1 MLYNEMR
8 KTLRAT
14 ILCLSF
20 LIGLSITTTSY
31 AKTDKSITGTW
42 LVNEEA
48 TETLQNKVRKSSSMG
63 RGLGT
68 AASVVLG
75 IPSPGN
81 SGLSGPNSTLKFPVV
96 LECEEIS
103 FEVEEEAVKAS
114 CASGVTREFLLGKIH
129 GRVTRFRRNVLTES
143 YSSTSRSVQHD
154 IRVDKDGNLVAKVK
168 IKPKQGDSQTYVR
181 VYSRPPE
188 TESET
193 ETEEAEVE
201 TETEAETTEDQ
212 AES

>member
-1 MLYNEMR
+1 MLRNEM
-8 KTLRAT
+8 KKNLRAT
-14 ILCLSF
+14 VICLSF
-20 LIGLSITTTSY
+20 LTGLSITTTLY

-63 RGLGT
+63 SGLGT

-75 IPSPGN
+75 VPTPGN
-81 SGLSGPNSTLKFPVV
+81 SGPSGPNSTLKFPVV
-96 LECEEIS
+96 LECQEIS
-103 FEVEEEAVKAS
+103 FEVEEESVNAS

-129 GRVTRFRRNVLTES
+129 GRVTRFRRNILTES
-143 YSSTSRSVQHD
+143 YSSTSRSVKHD

-168 IKPKQGDSQTYVR
+168 IKPKQGVSQTYVR
-181 VYSRPPE
+181 VYSRPSE
-188 TESET
+188 TES

-201 TETEAETTEDQ
+201 TETTEDHE
-212 AES
+212 ES

>member
-1 MLYNEMR
+1 MK
-8 KTLRAT
+8 KTLKGMV
-14 ILCLSF
+14 LCLTF

-31 AKTDKSITGTW
+31 AKADKSITGTW

-48 TETLQNKVRKSSSMG
+48 TETLQNKVRKSNTMG
-63 RGLGT
+63 SGLGT
-68 AASVVLG
+68 AARVVLG
-75 IPSPGN
+75 VPTPGN
-81 SGLSGPNSTLKFPVV
+81 SGPSGPNSTLKFPVV

-103 FEVEEEAVKAS
+103 FEVEEESVNAS

-143 YSSTSRSVQHD
+143 YSSTSRSVKHD

-168 IKPKQGDSQTYVR
+168 IKPKQGISQTYVR

-188 TESET
+188 TDTDAEEPEAEAET
-193 ETEEAEVE
+193 EVE
-201 TETEAETTEDQ
+201 TTEEQE
-212 AES
+212 ES

>member
-1 MLYNEMR
+1 MLCNEM
-8 KTLRAT
+8 KKNLRAT
-14 ILCLSF
+14 VICLS
-20 LIGLSITTTSY
+20 LLTGLSIATTLY

-63 RGLGT
+63 SGLGT

-75 IPSPGN
+75 VPTPGN
-81 SGLSGPNSTLKFPVV
+81 SGPSGPNSTLKFPVV
-96 LECEEIS
+96 LECQEIS
-103 FEVEEEAVKAS
+103 FEVEEESVKAS

-143 YSSTSRSVQHD
+143 YSSTSRSVKHD

-168 IKPKQGDSQTYVR
+168 IKPKQGVSQTYVR

-188 TESET
+188 AES
-193 ETEEAEVE
+193 ETEEAE
-201 TETEAETTEDQ
+201 TETTEDQ
-212 AES
+212 EES

>member
-1 MLYNEMR
+1 MLCSEMK

-14 ILCLSF
+14 VLCLS
-20 LIGLSITTTSY
+20 LVIGLSITTTLY
-31 AKTDKSITGTW
+31 AKKDKSITGTW

-68 AASVVLG
+68 AASAVIGV
-75 IPSPGN
+75 PSPGN
-81 SGLSGPNSTLKFPVV
+81 SGPAGPNSTLKFPVV

-114 CASGVTREFLLGKIH
+114 CASGVSREFLIGKIH
-129 GRVTRFRRNVLTES
+129 GRITRFRRNVLTES
-143 YSSTSRSVQHD
+143 YSSTSRTVKHD

-168 IKPKQGDSQTYVR
+168 IRPKQGVSQTYVR

-188 TESET
+188 TKT
-193 ETEEAEVE
+193 ETEEADVGVE
-201 TETEAETTEDQ
+201 TPEDQ
-212 AES
+212 EDS